1 MKKSIGVKTI
11 VYPTPVFVIGTYD
24 QRGNPNIMT
33 ASWAGICCSSPPCVA
48 VSLREA
54 TYSYGNIV
62 LHKAFTVN
70 IPSQDQMKDVD
81 YIGIV
86 SGRNENKFE
95 KLSLTAVEGQNVHAP
110 YVKEFPLVL
119 ECQVIQT
126 IKIGLHT
133 QFIGEIKD
141 VKVEESYLGSDDLPN
156 VEEIKPFMFAPGNR
170 KYYAMGECLGKAFS
184 VGQDR

>member
-70 IPSQDQMKDVD
+70 IPSSDL
-81 YIGIV
+81 
-86 SGRNENKFE
+86 KFI
-95 KLSLTAVEGQNVHAP
+95 LN
-110 YVKEFPLVL
+110 
-119 ECQVIQT
+119 
-126 IKIGLHT
+126 
-133 QFIGEIKD
+133 
-141 VKVEESYLGSDDLPN
+141 
-156 VEEIKPFMFAPGNR
+156 
-170 KYYAMGECLGKAFS
+170 
-184 VGQDR
+184 